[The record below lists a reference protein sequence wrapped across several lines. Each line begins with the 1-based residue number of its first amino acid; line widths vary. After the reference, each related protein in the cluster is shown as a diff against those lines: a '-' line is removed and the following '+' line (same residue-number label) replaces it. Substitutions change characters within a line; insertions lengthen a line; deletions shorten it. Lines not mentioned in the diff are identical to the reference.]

1 MKKRVQSEDRTGER
15 ERERE
20 RDGRLTRPVVVE
32 FDQGDHG

>member
-1 MKKRVQSEDRTGER
+1 MKKRVQSEDRTG
-15 ERERE
+15 ERE